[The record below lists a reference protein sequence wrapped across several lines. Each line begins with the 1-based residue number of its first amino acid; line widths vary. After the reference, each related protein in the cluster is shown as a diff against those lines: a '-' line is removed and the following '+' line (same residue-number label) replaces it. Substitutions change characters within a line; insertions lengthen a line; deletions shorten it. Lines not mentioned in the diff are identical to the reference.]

1 MVFLVQGRMVREVT
15 SRDST
20 ALHVTMM
27 VLVDIQLGPVNL
39 EIEVSS
45 SEETQSDATKT
56 AHSSSFQS
64 VNISTSN

>member
-15 SRDST
+15 RRDST
-20 ALHVTMM
+20 ALHVTMI

-45 SEETQSDATKT
+45 EEMQPSGKTQT
-56 AHSSSFQS
+56 HSSQF
-64 VNISTSN
+64 

>member
-1 MVFLVQGRMVREVT
+1 MVREVT

-20 ALHVTMM
+20 ALHVTMI

-45 SEETQSDATKT
+45 EEMQ
-56 AHSSSFQS
+56 
-64 VNISTSN
+64 

>member
-20 ALHVTMM
+20 ALHVTMI

-39 EIEVSS
+39 SVEVSLEKF
-45 SEETQSDATKT
+45 SEMQSTGKT
-56 AHSSSFQS
+56 HNSQ
-64 VNISTSN
+64 